1 MTVNSIFK
9 YLTTLFPTD
18 TACDF
23 DNVGLLIGDGNTEVT
38 KALIALDCTDN
49 AVKTAIENG
58 CQLIITHHP
67 IIFAPLKSILA
78 DSIPYKLI
86 KNGIS
91 VISMHTNLDIAEN
104 SGVNTCLCDALGLE
118 NQKTHIASD
127 GYALRFGTVSPTS
140 ADDFARLIKSQ
151 LGGTVKYIDGGKE
164 IKSVLVCSGS
174 GGDFIYEAINGG
186 FDALVTADIKHHH
199 FLDAKHHGVSLFD
212 GGHFNTEDVVI
223 EPLKELL
230 QKEFASTRF
239 ITTHHSDIKHQ

>member
-9 YLTTLFPTD
+9 FLNALFPTD

-23 DNVGLLIGDGNTEVT
+23 DNVGLLIGDGNTKVS
-38 KALIALDCTDN
+38 KALIALDCTDD

-78 DSIPYKLI
+78 DSIQYMLI
-86 KNGIS
+86 NNGVS

-104 SGVNTCLCDALGLE
+104 SGVNTCLCNALGLE
-118 NQKTHIASD
+118 NQKLHIASD
-127 GYALRFGTVSPTS
+127 GYALRCGTVSPTS
-140 ADDFARLIKSQ
+140 ANDFASLIKSK
-151 LGGTVKYIDGGKE
+151 LGGMVKYVDGGKE

-174 GGDFIYEAINGG
+174 GGDFIYEAISGD

-199 FLDAKHHGVSLFD
+199 FLDAKHSGVSLFD
-212 GGHFNTEDVVI
+212 GGHFETEDVVI

-230 QKEFASTRF
+230 QKEFHDTEF
-239 ITTHHSDIKHQ
+239 LTTHQSDIKYQ

>member
-9 YLTTLFPTD
+9 YLNSLFPTD

-23 DNVGLLIGDGNTEVT
+23 DNVGLLIGDRDAKVT
-38 KALIALDCTDN
+38 KVLIALDCTDY
-49 AVKTAIENG
+49 VVETAIKNSCE
-58 CQLIITHHP
+58 LIITHHP
-67 IIFAPLKSILA
+67 IIFSPLKSILSN
-78 DSIPYKLI
+78 SIQYKII
-86 KNGIS
+86 KNNIS

-104 SGVNTCLCDALGLE
+104 SGVNTCLCNALGLE
-118 NQKTHIASD
+118 NQKLHIASN

-140 ADDFARLIKSQ
+140 ADNFAKLIKSK
-151 LGGTVKYIDGGKE
+151 LGGSVKYIDGGKE

-199 FLDAKHHGVSLFD
+199 FLDAKYSGVSLFD
-212 GGHFNTEDVVI
+212 GGHFDTEDVVI

-230 QKEFASTRF
+230 KKESNNTEF
-239 ITTHHSDIKHQ
+239 ITTHHSDIKAI